1 LHDHGSCS
9 PIAAAQGHDF
19 LAVAI
24 RSHHQEFGTHVFDR
38 RCYQRGGDFRLLF
51 EIARQPLGRNN
62 CF

>member
-1 LHDHGSCS
+1 LHGHGPCS
-9 PIAAAQGHDF
+9 PIAAARGHDF

-24 RSHHQEFGTHVFDR
+24 RSHYQEFGTHVFNGHGH
-38 RCYQRGGDFRLLF
+38 QRGGDFRLLF